1 MGYKDEFPD
10 EGDLVLCT
18 ISGIQH
24 HAVFCR
30 LDEYNGR
37 TGMIHISEVVAGR
50 VRNLKEYVKEGQ
62 KAVVKVLR
70 VNKEKGYIDLSLRRV
85 NEGQRR
91 QKMNQLKQLQ
101 LCKKIIGIVAKQL
114 KKDENKILDH
124 VSAKV
129 SAKYAFLFEA
139 FEAVSRDEDSFEKI
153 GVDATLSK
161 ALTEA
166 VKIRIKP
173 PELFIEGDF
182 TLSSYDPNGIELI
195 KKALVPFEK
204 EENCTVKYR
213 GAGTYRIKIKT
224 DDYKKGEKQLKPLVE
239 NIEKFCKKNK
249 VEYNFARVE

>member
-1 MGYKDEFPD
+1 MGYNEEFPE

-70 VNKEKGYIDLSLRRV
+70 VNREKGYIDLSLRRV

-101 LCKKIIGIVAKQL
+101 LCRKIVSIVAKLL
-114 KKDENKILDH
+114 KKDETKIL
-124 VSAKV
+124 
-129 SAKYAFLFEA
+129 LNLTPI
-139 FEAVSRDEDSFEKI
+139 RR
-153 GVDATLSK
+153 TLHLQKLS
-161 ALTEA
+161 
-166 VKIRIKP
+166 
-173 PELFIEGDF
+173 IENLDF
-182 TLSSYDPNGIELI
+182 SECFQM
-195 KKALVPFEK
+195 V
-204 EENCTVKYR
+204 
-213 GAGTYRIKIKT
+213 
-224 DDYKKGEKQLKPLVE
+224 
-239 NIEKFCKKNK
+239 
-249 VEYNFARVE
+249 